1 MNDVWVVAGIDL
13 NGFGYSNREI
23 RVFDNAEEADRYFMI
38 INHEFDLVF
47 IDKAKVFH
55 EFTVNGGGR
64 GNGKSVRGVRS

>member
-1 MNDVWVVAGIDL
+1 MNDVWVVTGIDL

-23 RVFDNAEEADRYFMI
+23 RVFDNAEAADRYFMI

-55 EFTVNGGGR
+55 EFTVN
-64 GNGKSVRGVRS
+64 